1 MRMIFLPQVLILL
14 WLYFVVTT
22 PGVRA
27 RRPWSLHNLGRHGS
41 VHPPSISK
49 EVVVPGDVPP
59 PLSCHHNAA
68 TLQINC
74 GLPST
79 TSPGMTTAI
88 ANMTNFTSEYVVVSV
103 LGIGGGGTRNRTS
116 RHSEMIPQYD
126 TTIPPHANSG
136 CILVEI
142 RPLNSSSSSSAII
155 KIDEPQLRY
164 HYYPNIFQTLSSS
177 SSSNESL
184 PILWHGV
191 GLLSDVIIIHVDSLP
206 DHSDSDDEEASTTYI
221 NLIPALVDGLRQ
233 RQSAS
238 LSPPLIYII
247 TSNTTTSDDH
257 IQRFHDALQTTTTLD
272 MVHSIKIVHG
282 SPQLPPSSP
291 TEDIEHQNNL
301 VDIPIPLPKE
311 NGSHTLTDR
320 SIFIHV
326 LKETFHRLAC
336 QSSNHQTTVLPF
348 SSTGIDDVIVIDS
361 VTANNTNRNE
371 SIVPH
376 SNNNPAAPQ
385 HENNHETRATAPRRQ
400 FPKLSFGWKPVLFSR
415 QMPFMRR
422 LKSVLPR
429 IFTKRSVPQSTNEDV
444 LYSDGGDNDD
454 DLWLEIDQMHQRLSD
469 IQHQQEDFVVSSID
483 TPNVAVLDLVP
494 MMNPIIEQLHHC
506 ILLLRSKHQ
515 HKTAES
521 SSRLDSIYEQI
532 ATVYDYQ
539 CNSILRNYYGTMY
552 ETIFDQQRHQW
563 STKWVHSL
571 QERVKENYLRDV
583 RHIFV
588 PLERY
593 NDVYLSFQQ
602 KPNTL
607 DINKLIS
614 NFMSDVQDI
623 TELHIDLSDID
634 NDNDDTN
641 RPMSRNDILNP
652 TQYRNRLR
660 RQRLYQFS
668 QNVLKRAVMIAI
680 NYIQGYMAI
689 QSIRHIALQ
698 QEREMPK
705 FPLF

>member
-1 MRMIFLPQVLILL
+1 
-14 WLYFVVTT
+14 
-22 PGVRA
+22 
-27 RRPWSLHNLGRHGS
+27 
-41 VHPPSISK
+41 
-49 EVVVPGDVPP
+49 
-59 PLSCHHNAA
+59 
-68 TLQINC
+68 
-74 GLPST
+74 
-79 TSPGMTTAI
+79 
-88 ANMTNFTSEYVVVSV
+88 
-103 LGIGGGGTRNRTS
+103 
-116 RHSEMIPQYD
+116 
-126 TTIPPHANSG
+126 
-136 CILVEI
+136 
-142 RPLNSSSSSSAII
+142 
-155 KIDEPQLRY
+155 
-164 HYYPNIFQTLSSS
+164 
-177 SSSNESL
+177 
-184 PILWHGV
+184 
-191 GLLSDVIIIHVDSLP
+191 
-206 DHSDSDDEEASTTYI
+206 
-221 NLIPALVDGLRQ
+221 
-233 RQSAS
+233 
-238 LSPPLIYII
+238 
-247 TSNTTTSDDH
+247 
-257 IQRFHDALQTTTTLD
+257 
-272 MVHSIKIVHG
+272 
-282 SPQLPPSSP
+282 
-291 TEDIEHQNNL
+291 
-301 VDIPIPLPKE
+301 
-311 NGSHTLTDR
+311 
-320 SIFIHV
+320 
-326 LKETFHRLAC
+326 
-336 QSSNHQTTVLPF
+336 
-348 SSTGIDDVIVIDS
+348 
-361 VTANNTNRNE
+361 
-371 SIVPH
+371 
-376 SNNNPAAPQ
+376 
-385 HENNHETRATAPRRQ
+385 
-400 FPKLSFGWKPVLFSR
+400 
-415 QMPFMRR
+415 MRR

-494 MMNPIIEQLHHC
+494 MMNPIIEQLHRC
-506 ILLLRSKHQ
+506 ILLLRSKYQ
-515 HKTAES
+515 RTTAES
-521 SSRLDSIYEQI
+521 SSRLDTIYEQI

-607 DINKLIS
+607 DINKLMS

-623 TELHIDLSDID
+623 TELHIDLSDIE

-652 TQYRNRLR
+652 TQFKNRLR